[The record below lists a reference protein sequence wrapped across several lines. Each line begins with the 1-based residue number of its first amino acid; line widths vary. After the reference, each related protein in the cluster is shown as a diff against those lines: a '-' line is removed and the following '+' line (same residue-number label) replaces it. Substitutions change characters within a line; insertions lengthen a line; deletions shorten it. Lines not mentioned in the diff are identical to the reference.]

1 MEKFTPSELCAD
13 IKIYDYKQKVKY
25 DEKSLVIFEKTGK
38 MITAGKECEGMLYAL
53 PANSIGFSPI
63 VLGRVSDYTCAE
75 KMLKQM
81 LCRYLG
87 KASFTGYGEGLIFI
101 HEKLNEVEM
110 KAYFD
115 LLYQAGAKNVVYAD
129 ESVKGIPE
137 GTLWEDVLLSLKK
150 SKSLNKKGLKRN
162 LLKKLPLNS
171 CSRHLSRNLSP
182 LMSILTVLY
191 SDYTRKSSL
200 SSLLNVNLLHRNL
213 LQLPEMGLR

>member
-13 IKIYDYKQKVKY
+13 IKIYNYKKKVKY

-38 MITAGKECEGMLYAL
+38 MITAGKECEGMLYA
-53 PANSIGFSPI
+53 
-63 VLGRVSDYTCAE
+63 E

-87 KASFTGYGEGLIFI
+87 KSSFTGYGEGLIFI

-137 GTLWEDVLLSLKK
+137 GTPWEDVIWGMKNTYKNLRFAVEITKEQPMDYLRYSLAQLAENCKRWGLEEEM
-150 SKSLNKKGLKRN
+150 SK
-162 LLKKLPLNS
+162 
-171 CSRHLSRNLSP
+171 
-182 LMSILTVLY
+182 LY
-191 SDYTRKSSL
+191 I
-200 SSLLNVNLLHRNL
+200 
-213 LQLPEMGLR
+213 

>member
-1 MEKFTPSELCAD
+1 MEKFNPSELCAD
-13 IKIYDYKQKVKY
+13 IKIYDYKKKVKY

-38 MITAGKECEGMLYAL
+38 MIKAGKECEGMLYTL

-87 KASFTGYGEGLIFI
+87 KPGRTPAVHIFEGLIFV

-137 GTLWEDVLLSLKK
+137 GTPWEDVVRGRKNTYKNLRFAVEITKEHPMDYLRYSLAQLAENCKRWGLEEEM
-150 SKSLNKKGLKRN
+150 SK
-162 LLKKLPLNS
+162 
-171 CSRHLSRNLSP
+171 
-182 LMSILTVLY
+182 LY
-191 SDYTRKSSL
+191 I
-200 SSLLNVNLLHRNL
+200 
-213 LQLPEMGLR
+213 

>member
-38 MITAGKECEGMLYAL
+38 MIKAGKECEGMLYTL

-87 KASFTGYGEGLIFI
+87 KPVFAGYGEGLIFV

-137 GTLWEDVLLSLKK
+137 GTPWEDVIWGMKNTYKNLRFAVEITKEHPMDYLRYSLAQLAENCKRWGLEEEM
-150 SKSLNKKGLKRN
+150 SK
-162 LLKKLPLNS
+162 
-171 CSRHLSRNLSP
+171 
-182 LMSILTVLY
+182 LY
-191 SDYTRKSSL
+191 
-200 SSLLNVNLLHRNL
+200 
-213 LQLPEMGLR
+213 M

>member
-13 IKIYDYKQKVKY
+13 IKIYDYKKKVKY

-38 MITAGKECEGMLYAL
+38 MITAGKECEGMLYTL

-75 KMLKQM
+75 KMLKQDAVPVS
-81 LCRYLG
+81 LARHHLRD
-87 KASFTGYGEGLIFI
+87 TERGLFFV

-137 GTLWEDVLLSLKK
+137 GTPWEDVIWGMKNTYKNLRFAVEITKEQPMDYLRYSLAQLAENCKRWGLEEEM
-150 SKSLNKKGLKRN
+150 SK
-162 LLKKLPLNS
+162 
-171 CSRHLSRNLSP
+171 
-182 LMSILTVLY
+182 
-191 SDYTRKSSL
+191 
-200 SSLLNVNLLHRNL
+200 LHI
-213 LQLPEMGLR
+213 

>member
-1 MEKFTPSELCAD
+1 MEKFTPLELCAD

-38 MITAGKECEGMLYAL
+38 MITAGKECEGMLYTL

-87 KASFTGYGEGLIFI
+87 KSSFTGYGEGLIFI

-137 GTLWEDVLLSLKK
+137 GTPWEDVIWGMKNTYKNLRFAVEITKEQPMDYLRYSLVQLAENCKRWGLEEEM
-150 SKSLNKKGLKRN
+150 SK
-162 LLKKLPLNS
+162 
-171 CSRHLSRNLSP
+171 
-182 LMSILTVLY
+182 LY
-191 SDYTRKSSL
+191 I
-200 SSLLNVNLLHRNL
+200 
-213 LQLPEMGLR
+213 

>member
-53 PANSIGFSPI
+53 PANAIGFSPI
-63 VLGRVSDYTCAE
+63 VLGRVCDYTCAE

-87 KASFTGYGEGLIFI
+87 KPVFAGYGEGLIFI

-137 GTLWEDVLLSLKK
+137 GTPWEDVIWGMKNTYKNLRFAVEITKEQPMDYLRYSLAELAENCKRWGLEEEYNKRVMEKK
-150 SKSLNKKGLKRN
+150 
-162 LLKKLPLNS
+162 
-171 CSRHLSRNLSP
+171 
-182 LMSILTVLY
+182 
-191 SDYTRKSSL
+191 
-200 SSLLNVNLLHRNL
+200 
-213 LQLPEMGLR
+213 

>member
-1 MEKFTPSELCAD
+1 M
-13 IKIYDYKQKVKY
+13 
-25 DEKSLVIFEKTGK
+25 IFEKTGK
-38 MITAGKECEGMLYAL
+38 MIKAGKECEAMLYTL
-53 PANSIGFSPI
+53 PANAIGFSPI

-87 KASFTGYGEGLIFI
+87 KPVFAGYGEGLIFI

-137 GTLWEDVLLSLKK
+137 GTPWEDVIWGMKNTYKNLRFAVEITKEQPMDYLRYSLAQLAENCKRWGLEEEM
-150 SKSLNKKGLKRN
+150 SK
-162 LLKKLPLNS
+162 
-171 CSRHLSRNLSP
+171 
-182 LMSILTVLY
+182 LY
-191 SDYTRKSSL
+191 I
-200 SSLLNVNLLHRNL
+200 
-213 LQLPEMGLR
+213 